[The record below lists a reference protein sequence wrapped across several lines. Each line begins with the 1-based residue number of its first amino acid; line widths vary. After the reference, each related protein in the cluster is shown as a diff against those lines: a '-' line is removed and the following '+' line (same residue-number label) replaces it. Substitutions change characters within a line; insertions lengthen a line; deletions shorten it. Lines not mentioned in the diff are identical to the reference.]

1 MRKTGLLLL
10 LLLITTSLAMAQSTE
25 LPPAE
30 IVNDEGGP
38 VTITG
43 EVNYSNA
50 FFTLGVDEPLII
62 LEDQGGFVTRD
73 RRFIMSGESQTL
85 GKITTDFFTSPFSYS
100 IDLPAEPQASLHD
113 VDNDG
118 EEDTGIMVYAVA
130 YWNNIWG
137 DAYLEERDLG
147 GGGWSGAYAS
157 TRIDPNPS
165 AEGEL
170 LGGTYVVYAPDDQQ
184 GFPVS
189 FGPDGKLFTGD
200 EDSVLLPQGYTI
212 VNLDTDPFT
221 FSRERE
227 PVIDLLEGEGAE
239 IVDFSDQSYTD
250 SFESLIEMYR
260 QRYAFT
266 ELKNIDWNAK
276 RDEFM
281 PLFEAAEEASDPA
294 AFARALRDFT
304 WSIPDAHL
312 NAPTDDQEF
321 ADATGGGLGLSL
333 MELDDDSV
341 IVTFVLEGGPA
352 AEAGIEVGATI
363 QSINGTPIDEAIS
376 ATVPWSSPFSTEHNL
391 RLQQLRY
398 VIRFPL
404 DTEVT
409 LEYTN
414 PESSESTT
422 AEMITIAERESF
434 SFSSFNRGL
443 TGVELPVEYRL
454 LDNFM
459 LYIKIYSFSE
469 SSRLTI
475 QLWERALA
483 IAADNQLPGVIV
495 DMRQNGGGW
504 GFLADQMAAYFFDE
518 ALVLGFSS
526 TFDESRGE
534 FFIDPESEDRFILP
548 REELRYSGPVAVLV
562 GPACSSACELFSYN
576 MTQEDRAAIVGQYPT
591 GGLSGGQEA
600 FLMPEGI
607 QLQFSVNRPLDEDGN
622 IIIEGTG
629 VVPTVQVPIT
639 AETVLTEDDVVLD
652 AAVAHL
658 ESVAGG

>member
-1 MRKTGLLLL
+1 
-10 LLLITTSLAMAQSTE
+10 
-25 LPPAE
+25 
-30 IVNDEGGP
+30 
-38 VTITG
+38 
-43 EVNYSNA
+43 
-50 FFTLGVDEPLII
+50 
-62 LEDQGGFVTRD
+62 
-73 RRFIMSGESQTL
+73 
-85 GKITTDFFTSPFSYS
+85 
-100 IDLPAEPQASLHD
+100 
-113 VDNDG
+113 
-118 EEDTGIMVYAVA
+118 
-130 YWNNIWG
+130 
-137 DAYLEERDLG
+137 
-147 GGGWSGAYAS
+147 
-157 TRIDPNPS
+157 
-165 AEGEL
+165 
-170 LGGTYVVYAPDDQQ
+170 
-184 GFPVS
+184 
-189 FGPDGKLFTGD
+189 
-200 EDSVLLPQGYTI
+200 
-212 VNLDTDPFT
+212 
-221 FSRERE
+221 
-227 PVIDLLEGEGAE
+227 
-239 IVDFSDQSYTD
+239 
-250 SFESLIEMYR
+250 
-260 QRYAFT
+260 
-266 ELKNIDWNAK
+266 
-276 RDEFM
+276 
-281 PLFEAAEEASDPA
+281 
-294 AFARALRDFT
+294 
-304 WSIPDAHL
+304 
-312 NAPTDDQEF
+312 
-321 ADATGGGLGLSL
+321 
-333 MELDDDSV
+333 V

-398 VIRFPL
+398 VIRFPV
-404 DTEVT
+404 DTDVT
-409 LEYTN
+409 VEYTN
-414 PESSESTT
+414 PESSESAT
-422 AEMITIAERESF
+422 AELTTIAERESF

-504 GFLADQMAAYFFDE
+504 GFLADQGWGFLADQMAAYFFDE
-518 ALVLGFSS
+518 PLVLGFSS
-526 TFDESRGE
+526 SYDESSGE

-607 QLQFSVNRPLDEDGN
+607 QLQFSVNRPLDKDGN

>member
-62 LEDQGGFVTRD
+62 LEDQGGFVTRN
-73 RRFIMSGESQTL
+73 RRFIMSEESQTL
-85 GKITTDFFTSPFSYS
+85 GKITTDFFTSPFTYS

-118 EEDTGIMVYAVA
+118 EEDTGVMVYAVA

-170 LGGTYVVYAPDDQQ
+170 LGGTYVVYAQDDQQ
-184 GFPVS
+184 GFPTS

-221 FSRERE
+221 FSRERN
-227 PVIDLLEGEGAE
+227 PVIDLIEGEGAE
-239 IVDFSDQSYTD
+239 IVDFSDQSYTE

-281 PLFEAAEEASDPA
+281 PLFEAAEEVSDPA

-398 VIRFPL
+398 VIRFPV
-404 DTEVT
+404 DTDVT
-409 LEYTN
+409 VEYTN
-414 PESSESTT
+414 PESSESAT
-422 AEMITIAERESF
+422 AEMTTIAERESF

-518 ALVLGFSS
+518 PLVLGFSS
-526 TFDESRGE
+526 SYDESRGE

-629 VVPTVQVPIT
+629 VVPTVQVPVT

>member
-1 MRKTGLLLL
+1 
-10 LLLITTSLAMAQSTE
+10 
-25 LPPAE
+25 
-30 IVNDEGGP
+30 
-38 VTITG
+38 
-43 EVNYSNA
+43 
-50 FFTLGVDEPLII
+50 
-62 LEDQGGFVTRD
+62 
-73 RRFIMSGESQTL
+73 
-85 GKITTDFFTSPFSYS
+85 
-100 IDLPAEPQASLHD
+100 
-113 VDNDG
+113 
-118 EEDTGIMVYAVA
+118 
-130 YWNNIWG
+130 
-137 DAYLEERDLG
+137 
-147 GGGWSGAYAS
+147 
-157 TRIDPNPS
+157 
-165 AEGEL
+165 
-170 LGGTYVVYAPDDQQ
+170 
-184 GFPVS
+184 
-189 FGPDGKLFTGD
+189 
-200 EDSVLLPQGYTI
+200 
-212 VNLDTDPFT
+212 
-221 FSRERE
+221 
-227 PVIDLLEGEGAE
+227 
-239 IVDFSDQSYTD
+239 
-250 SFESLIEMYR
+250 
-260 QRYAFT
+260 
-266 ELKNIDWNAK
+266 
-276 RDEFM
+276 
-281 PLFEAAEEASDPA
+281 
-294 AFARALRDFT
+294 
-304 WSIPDAHL
+304 
-312 NAPTDDQEF
+312 
-321 ADATGGGLGLSL
+321 

-376 ATVPWSSPFSTEHNL
+376 ATIPWSSPFSTEHNL

-398 VIRFPL
+398 VIRFPV

-414 PESSESTT
+414 PEGTESTT
-422 AEMITIAERESF
+422 AELVTIAERESF

-518 ALVLGFSS
+518 PLVIGRSS
-526 TFDESRGE
+526 SYDESRGE

-607 QLQFSVNRPLDEDGN
+607 QLQFSVNRPLNAEN
-622 IIIEGTG
+622 EIIIEGTG
-629 VVPTVQVPIT
+629 VVPTVDVPVT
-639 AETVLTEDDVVLD
+639 AETVLTEDDVILD

-658 ESVAGG
+658 ESVAGS